1 MSNKKQSSVV
11 KSMISRM
18 TMKAKCHLFDD
29 KVTGL
34 GVYLYEDKYGVEW
47 LSNYPFWFWIS
58 NRVRKWATINKLGWR
73 EQKL

>member
-1 MSNKKQSSVV
+1 
-11 KSMISRM
+11 M

-58 NRVRKWATINKLGWR
+58 NRVRK
-73 EQKL
+73 